1 MSRWVRERGAP
12 DVVAAAA
19 AAAEAAWAGGA
30 RVTRVDD
37 RRSANEA
44 RRATSDRRALRRD
57 RRALVDV
64 DRNNNRVD
72 FGEDGAASLLR
83 TVVMLVVVRRRQLP
97 LAAARDDA
105 AANGRFAAD
114 GTKNATGRDAD
125 WKASTLLLFDAAMA
139 TAATRAVDRAGFTI
153 VTLLLRL
160 SR

>member
-1 MSRWVRERGAP
+1 LSRWVRERGAP

-105 AANGRFAAD
+105 AANGHFAAN
-114 GTKNATGRDAD
+114 GTSAAGQDAD
-125 WKASTLLLFDAAMA
+125 WKASTLLLFDAAMV
-139 TAATRAVDRAGFTI
+139 TVATRAVDRVGFTI